1 MDRRQF
7 VLGSSALA
15 LAQRLARGQGVRPFS
30 ADMPNMAVQSLARR
44 LNEAALRIAKER
56 AQIRTTSQALARN
69 QLVRSKVRKMMGP
82 FPAGVPLAP
91 RTTRVIENPGY
102 RIENVQFQSQPDYW
116 IPANV
121 YVPTAT
127 PGPFPAIVLQRGHFN
142 AERMSADYQQMY
154 FDLVSHGFVVLAFD
168 PIGQG
173 DRRQHY
179 EPGAETFDETLSPTL
194 EHGVIGALLSLIG
207 ESAAGYFVWDAM
219 RAVDYL
225 LTRRDVDRARIGCA
239 DHTDTGWSALYH
251 AVLDER
257 IQCLAMHVHGRAQRW
272 PVDVSQWNIT
282 DDAEQQLFPA
292 AREGVDLLD
301 ILIALAPR
309 PLLTLVEDQTGDF
322 NEDAEQLRQRYRLA
336 GATDKFAVEIARP
349 DADWP
354 RTLRLTTVSW
364 FQRWLLHKTN
374 EITETDVKTQP
385 AGALRQP
392 AIGRSI
398 YSIIGTH
405 ASMLP
410 PPAADATSQR
420 DEIRR
425 MLALPMS
432 PVPLNPR
439 EVGSQRLEKYQLSRV
454 EFLSE
459 PGAYVAARLYRPHR
473 PGAEC
478 VVHVTGDV
486 TTPVS
491 VSDDDPNE
499 PAGGDDNDAAHEFAD
514 NLARDGFTVVLAD
527 VRGLGLTQPLA
538 LRRDLRGTYE
548 HLHNSD
554 VALAN
559 MAWALGDSLF
569 AIRVRDL
576 LRAIDFASQF
586 GKVRLAGSDMGA
598 LWALFAAAVDQRV
611 TRVAI
616 QRGLASY
623 RMLTDHGRFM
633 QAASQIVPGILK
645 RFDLPQL
652 AGLVAPRPLAI
663 LDPTDHL
670 KVVVDPRTAGQIYEP
685 TRNKYRDLSAP
696 DGFRLAFSEELASH
710 IGRE

>member
-1 MDRRQF
+1 
-7 VLGSSALA
+7 
-15 LAQRLARGQGVRPFS
+15 
-30 ADMPNMAVQSLARR
+30 MPNMAVQSLAQR
-44 LNEAALRIAKER
+44 LNETALRIAKDRE
-56 AQIRTTSQALARN
+56 QIHTISQALARN
-69 QLVRSKVRKMMGP
+69 QLIRSKVRKMMGP
-82 FPAGVPLAP
+82 FPAGGPLAP

-116 IPANV
+116 VPANL
-121 YVPTAT
+121 YIPTAT
-127 PGPFPAIVLQRGHFN
+127 PGPFPAVVLQRGHFN
-142 AERMSADYQQMY
+142 AERMSPDYQQMY

-225 LTRRDVDRARIGCA
+225 LTRREVDRARIGSA
-239 DHTDTGWSALYH
+239 DHTDTGWSALFH
-251 AVLDER
+251 AALDER
-257 IQCLAMHVHGRAQRW
+257 IQCLAIHVHGRARRW
-272 PVDVSQWNIT
+272 PIDVAQWNIT
-282 DDAEQQLFPA
+282 DDAEQHFFPA

-301 ILIALAPR
+301 ILMALAPR

-322 NEDAEQLRQRYRLA
+322 NEDASQLRQHYRLA
-336 GATDKFAVEIARP
+336 GAADKFAVEIARP
-349 DADWP
+349 NAEWP
-354 RTLRLTTVSW
+354 RTLRLATVRW
-364 FQRWLLHKTN
+364 FQRWLVHTTS
-374 EITETDVKTQP
+374 EITETDIKPEP
-385 AGALRQP
+385 ASALRQP
-392 AIGRSI
+392 VIGRSI
-398 YSIIGTH
+398 YSIIRTR

-410 PPAADATSQR
+410 APVGDAARQSD
-420 DEIRR
+420 DIRL

-432 PVPLNPR
+432 SLPLKPR
-439 EVGSQRLEKYQLSRV
+439 EVSSQRLEKYQISRV

-459 PGAYVAARLYRPHR
+459 PGAYVAARLYRPHQ

-478 VVHVTGDV
+478 VVQVTGDV

-491 VSDDDPNE
+491 VSDDDPNV
-499 PAGGDDNDAAHEFAD
+499 PAGGDDNDASHEFAD
-514 NLARDGFTVVLAD
+514 KLARDGFTVVLAD

-586 GKVRLAGSDMGA
+586 GRIRLAGSDMGA
-598 LWALFAAAVDQRV
+598 LWALFAAVVDHRV

-670 KVVVDPRTAGQIYEP
+670 KNVIDPRTAGQVYEP
-685 TRNKYRDLSAP
+685 TRTAYRTLSAA
-696 DGFRLAFSEELASH
+696 DDFRLGFKEGLASH
-710 IGRE
+710 IGR